1 MQEILDFLQSL
12 DWSPLVISIKTG
24 IVATILSFFFGIFA
38 ARAVM
43 KLRPGARAV
52 IDGFLT
58 LPMILPPTVAGFFL
72 LLIFS
77 LRRPFGAALYEN
89 FSIKAVQTWLG
100 CILAAT
106 IIAFPLMYRNT
117 RAAFEQVDTNLIYAA
132 RTLGMSEWKIF
143 WKVVIPSAG
152 PGVLSGTVLAF
163 ARALGEYGATS
174 MLAGN
179 IPGKTGTVSQKIAM
193 VIQDGDYKTAG
204 FWSVVVLLVGF
215 LTMTAMNLLGN
226 RRKKNQKKDYLIS
239 IKKEMELY
247 KEEFKNKEFTS
258 VFLGGGTPSILTP
271 EELTILMENIYSNFN
286 IKRDAEITM
295 ECNPGTLNKVKLK
308 AIKSLGINRLSMGLQ
323 VTQDHHLKYI
333 GRIHT
338 YEQFEKNYK
347 DAIEVGID
355 NINVDLMYSLPNQSF
370 DEWKETL
377 NKIIN
382 LNPSHISAYSLILEE
397 GTKFYD
403 MYLNK
408 EFELNDE
415 EVDISI
421 YNYTI
426 DTLYKNGYH
435 QYEISNYAKEG
446 YECKHNIVYWKC
458 DNYLGLGPGA
468 SGYINNY
475 RYSNIC
481 DIKEYNKCLEY
492 NKKPIEEKNVL
503 SKKDEMEEFIF
514 MGLRMNE
521 GINLDEF
528 YEKFNVNF
536 KHKYNNILDKL
547 KNLNLIIEQNN
558 NIALTQ
564 RGREL
569 SNTVFIEF
577 ID

>member
-1 MQEILDFLQSL
+1 MLGLYVHVPFCAQKCNYCDFNS
-12 DWSPLVISIKTG
+12 
-24 IVATILSFFFGIFA
+24 
-38 ARAVM
+38 
-43 KLRPGARAV
+43 
-52 IDGFLT
+52 
-58 LPMILPPTVAGFFL
+58 
-72 LLIFS
+72 
-77 LRRPFGAALYEN
+77 Y
-89 FSIKAVQTWLG
+89 
-100 CILAAT
+100 
-106 IIAFPLMYRNT
+106 
-117 RAAFEQVDTNLIYAA
+117 
-132 RTLGMSEWKIF
+132 KI
-143 WKVVIPSAG
+143 
-152 PGVLSGTVLAF
+152 
-163 ARALGEYGATS
+163 EE
-174 MLAGN
+174 
-179 IPGKTGTVSQKIAM
+179 
-193 VIQDGDYKTAG
+193 
-204 FWSVVVLLVGF
+204 
-215 LTMTAMNLLGN
+215 
-226 RRKKNQKKDYLIS
+226 KNQKKDYLIS

-435 QYEISNYAKEG
+435 QYEISNYAKDNF
-446 YECKHNIVYWKC
+446 ECKHNVLYWKC
-458 DNYLGLGPGA
+458 EEYVGIGASA
-468 SGYINNY
+468 SGYFNGI
-475 RYSNIC
+475 RYNNIC
-481 DIKEYNKCLEY
+481 ELDNYEKMILEGE
-492 NKKPIEEKNVL
+492 KPIEWEEKL
-503 SKKDEMEEFIF
+503 SIKDEIEESIF
-514 MGLRMNE
+514 LGLRMNE
-521 GINLDEF
+521 GIQISD
-528 YEKFNVNF
+528 F
-536 KHKYNNILDKL
+536 KEKYNFDFEKEYKNEIEKL
-547 KNLNLIIEQNN
+547 SKMELIEIDNN
-558 NIALTQ
+558 RMKLTQ
-564 RGREL
+564 KGREI
-569 SNTVFIEF
+569 SNSVFVEF
-577 ID
+577 IK

>member
-1 MQEILDFLQSL
+1 MLGLYVHVPFCAQKCNYCDFNS
-12 DWSPLVISIKTG
+12 
-24 IVATILSFFFGIFA
+24 
-38 ARAVM
+38 
-43 KLRPGARAV
+43 
-52 IDGFLT
+52 
-58 LPMILPPTVAGFFL
+58 
-72 LLIFS
+72 
-77 LRRPFGAALYEN
+77 Y
-89 FSIKAVQTWLG
+89 
-100 CILAAT
+100 
-106 IIAFPLMYRNT
+106 
-117 RAAFEQVDTNLIYAA
+117 
-132 RTLGMSEWKIF
+132 KI
-143 WKVVIPSAG
+143 
-152 PGVLSGTVLAF
+152 
-163 ARALGEYGATS
+163 EE
-174 MLAGN
+174 
-179 IPGKTGTVSQKIAM
+179 
-193 VIQDGDYKTAG
+193 
-204 FWSVVVLLVGF
+204 
-215 LTMTAMNLLGN
+215 
-226 RRKKNQKKDYLIS
+226 KNQKKDYLIS

-271 EELTILMENIYSNFN
+271 EELTILIENIYSNFN

-446 YECKHNIVYWKC
+446 YECKHNIGYWKC

-481 DIKEYNKCLEY
+481 DIKEYNKFLAD
-492 NKKPIEEKNVL
+492 NKKPISEKNIL

>member
-1 MQEILDFLQSL
+1 MLGLYIHVPFCAQKCNYCDFNS
-12 DWSPLVISIKTG
+12 
-24 IVATILSFFFGIFA
+24 
-38 ARAVM
+38 
-43 KLRPGARAV
+43 
-52 IDGFLT
+52 
-58 LPMILPPTVAGFFL
+58 
-72 LLIFS
+72 
-77 LRRPFGAALYEN
+77 Y
-89 FSIKAVQTWLG
+89 
-100 CILAAT
+100 
-106 IIAFPLMYRNT
+106 
-117 RAAFEQVDTNLIYAA
+117 
-132 RTLGMSEWKIF
+132 KI
-143 WKVVIPSAG
+143 
-152 PGVLSGTVLAF
+152 
-163 ARALGEYGATS
+163 EE
-174 MLAGN
+174 
-179 IPGKTGTVSQKIAM
+179 
-193 VIQDGDYKTAG
+193 
-204 FWSVVVLLVGF
+204 
-215 LTMTAMNLLGN
+215 
-226 RRKKNQKKDYLIS
+226 KNQKTDYLIS
-239 IKKEMELY
+239 IRKEMELY

-271 EELTILMENIYSNFN
+271 EELTTLMENIYSNFN
-286 IKRDAEITM
+286 IGKDAEITM
-295 ECNPGTLNKVKLK
+295 ECNPGTLDKAKLK

-347 DAIEVGID
+347 DAIEVGIN

-415 EVDISI
+415 EVDINI

-426 DTLYKNGYH
+426 DTLCKNGYH
-435 QYEISNYAKEG
+435 QYEISNYSKEG
-446 YECKHNIVYWKC
+446 YECKHNIVYWQC

-481 DIKEYNKCLEY
+481 DIKGYNKCLEY
-492 NKKPIEEKNVL
+492 DKRPIEEKNIL

-514 MGLRMNE
+514 MGLRMNK

-528 YEKFNVNF
+528 YKRFNIDF
-536 KHKYNNILDKL
+536 KHRYNDILDKL

-558 NIALTQ
+558 NIILTQ
-564 RGREL
+564 RGREI
-569 SNTVFIEF
+569 SNTVFVEF

>member
-1 MQEILDFLQSL
+1 MLGLYIHVPFCAQKCNYCDFNS
-12 DWSPLVISIKTG
+12 
-24 IVATILSFFFGIFA
+24 
-38 ARAVM
+38 
-43 KLRPGARAV
+43 
-52 IDGFLT
+52 
-58 LPMILPPTVAGFFL
+58 
-72 LLIFS
+72 
-77 LRRPFGAALYEN
+77 Y
-89 FSIKAVQTWLG
+89 
-100 CILAAT
+100 
-106 IIAFPLMYRNT
+106 
-117 RAAFEQVDTNLIYAA
+117 
-132 RTLGMSEWKIF
+132 KI
-143 WKVVIPSAG
+143 
-152 PGVLSGTVLAF
+152 
-163 ARALGEYGATS
+163 EE
-174 MLAGN
+174 
-179 IPGKTGTVSQKIAM
+179 
-193 VIQDGDYKTAG
+193 
-204 FWSVVVLLVGF
+204 
-215 LTMTAMNLLGN
+215 
-226 RRKKNQKKDYLIS
+226 KNQKTDYLIS
-239 IKKEMELY
+239 IRKEMELY
-247 KEEFKNKEFTS
+247 KEEFKSKEFTS

-271 EELTILMENIYSNFN
+271 EELTTLMENIYSNFN
-286 IKRDAEITM
+286 IGKDAEITM
-295 ECNPGTLNKVKLK
+295 ECNPGTLDKVKLK

-347 DAIEVGID
+347 DAIEVGIN

-415 EVDISI
+415 EVDINI

-426 DTLYKNGYH
+426 DTLCKNGYH
-435 QYEISNYAKEG
+435 QYEISNYSKEG
-446 YECKHNIVYWKC
+446 YECKHNIVYWQC

-481 DIKEYNKCLEY
+481 DIKGYNKCLEY
-492 NKKPIEEKNVL
+492 DKRPIEEKNIL

-514 MGLRMNE
+514 MGLRMNK

-528 YEKFNVNF
+528 YKRFNIDF
-536 KHKYNNILDKL
+536 KHRYNDILDKL

-558 NIALTQ
+558 NIILTQ
-564 RGREL
+564 RGREV
-569 SNTVFIEF
+569 SNTVFVEF

>member
-1 MQEILDFLQSL
+1 MLGLYVHVPFCAQKCNYCDFNS
-12 DWSPLVISIKTG
+12 
-24 IVATILSFFFGIFA
+24 
-38 ARAVM
+38 
-43 KLRPGARAV
+43 
-52 IDGFLT
+52 
-58 LPMILPPTVAGFFL
+58 
-72 LLIFS
+72 
-77 LRRPFGAALYEN
+77 Y
-89 FSIKAVQTWLG
+89 
-100 CILAAT
+100 
-106 IIAFPLMYRNT
+106 
-117 RAAFEQVDTNLIYAA
+117 
-132 RTLGMSEWKIF
+132 KI
-143 WKVVIPSAG
+143 
-152 PGVLSGTVLAF
+152 
-163 ARALGEYGATS
+163 EE
-174 MLAGN
+174 
-179 IPGKTGTVSQKIAM
+179 
-193 VIQDGDYKTAG
+193 
-204 FWSVVVLLVGF
+204 
-215 LTMTAMNLLGN
+215 
-226 RRKKNQKKDYLIS
+226 KNQKKDYLIS

-481 DIKEYNKCLEY
+481 DINEYNKCLEY

>member
-1 MQEILDFLQSL
+1 MLGLYIHVPFCAQKCNYCDF
-12 DWSPLVISIKTG
+12 
-24 IVATILSFFFGIFA
+24 
-38 ARAVM
+38 
-43 KLRPGARAV
+43 
-52 IDGFLT
+52 
-58 LPMILPPTVAGFFL
+58 
-72 LLIFS
+72 
-77 LRRPFGAALYEN
+77 
-89 FSIKAVQTWLG
+89 
-100 CILAAT
+100 
-106 IIAFPLMYRNT
+106 NT
-117 RAAFEQVDTNLIYAA
+117 Y
-132 RTLGMSEWKIF
+132 KI
-143 WKVVIPSAG
+143 
-152 PGVLSGTVLAF
+152 
-163 ARALGEYGATS
+163 EE
-174 MLAGN
+174 
-179 IPGKTGTVSQKIAM
+179 
-193 VIQDGDYKTAG
+193 
-204 FWSVVVLLVGF
+204 
-215 LTMTAMNLLGN
+215 
-226 RRKKNQKKDYLIS
+226 KNQKTDYLIS
-239 IKKEMELY
+239 IRKEMELY
-247 KEEFKNKEFTS
+247 KEEFKSKEFTS

-271 EELTILMENIYSNFN
+271 EELTTLMENIYSNFN
-286 IKRDAEITM
+286 IGKDAEITM
-295 ECNPGTLNKVKLK
+295 ECNPGTLDKVKLK

-347 DAIEVGID
+347 DAIEVGIN

-415 EVDISI
+415 EVDINI

-426 DTLYKNGYH
+426 DTLCKNGYH
-435 QYEISNYAKEG
+435 QYEISNYSKEG
-446 YECKHNIVYWKC
+446 YECKHNIVYWQC

-481 DIKEYNKCLEY
+481 DIKGYNKCLEY
-492 NKKPIEEKNVL
+492 DKRPIEEKNIL

-514 MGLRMNE
+514 MGLRMNK

-528 YEKFNVNF
+528 YKRFNIDF
-536 KHKYNNILDKL
+536 KHRYNDILGKL

-558 NIALTQ
+558 NIILTQ
-564 RGREL
+564 RGREV
-569 SNTVFIEF
+569 SNTVFVEF

>member
-1 MQEILDFLQSL
+1 MLGLYIHVPFCAQKCNYCDFNS
-12 DWSPLVISIKTG
+12 
-24 IVATILSFFFGIFA
+24 
-38 ARAVM
+38 
-43 KLRPGARAV
+43 
-52 IDGFLT
+52 
-58 LPMILPPTVAGFFL
+58 
-72 LLIFS
+72 
-77 LRRPFGAALYEN
+77 Y
-89 FSIKAVQTWLG
+89 
-100 CILAAT
+100 
-106 IIAFPLMYRNT
+106 
-117 RAAFEQVDTNLIYAA
+117 
-132 RTLGMSEWKIF
+132 KI
-143 WKVVIPSAG
+143 
-152 PGVLSGTVLAF
+152 
-163 ARALGEYGATS
+163 EE
-174 MLAGN
+174 
-179 IPGKTGTVSQKIAM
+179 
-193 VIQDGDYKTAG
+193 
-204 FWSVVVLLVGF
+204 
-215 LTMTAMNLLGN
+215 
-226 RRKKNQKKDYLIS
+226 KNQKTDYLIS
-239 IKKEMELY
+239 IRKEMELY
-247 KEEFKNKEFTS
+247 KEEFKSKEFTS

-271 EELTILMENIYSNFN
+271 EELTTLMENIYSNFN
-286 IKRDAEITM
+286 IGKDAEITM
-295 ECNPGTLNKVKLK
+295 ECNPGTLDKVKLK

-347 DAIEVGID
+347 DAIEVGIN

-415 EVDISI
+415 EVDINI

-426 DTLYKNGYH
+426 DTLCKNGYH

-481 DIKEYNKCLEY
+481 DIKGYNKCLEY
-492 NKKPIEEKNVL
+492 DKRPIEEKNIL

-514 MGLRMNE
+514 MGLRMNK

-528 YEKFNVNF
+528 YKRFNIDF
-536 KHKYNNILDKL
+536 KHRYNDILDKL

-558 NIALTQ
+558 NIILTQ
-564 RGREL
+564 RGREI
-569 SNTVFIEF
+569 SNTVFVEF

>member
-1 MQEILDFLQSL
+1 MLGLYIHVPFCAQKCNYCDFNS
-12 DWSPLVISIKTG
+12 
-24 IVATILSFFFGIFA
+24 
-38 ARAVM
+38 
-43 KLRPGARAV
+43 
-52 IDGFLT
+52 
-58 LPMILPPTVAGFFL
+58 
-72 LLIFS
+72 
-77 LRRPFGAALYEN
+77 Y
-89 FSIKAVQTWLG
+89 
-100 CILAAT
+100 
-106 IIAFPLMYRNT
+106 
-117 RAAFEQVDTNLIYAA
+117 
-132 RTLGMSEWKIF
+132 KI
-143 WKVVIPSAG
+143 
-152 PGVLSGTVLAF
+152 
-163 ARALGEYGATS
+163 EE
-174 MLAGN
+174 
-179 IPGKTGTVSQKIAM
+179 
-193 VIQDGDYKTAG
+193 
-204 FWSVVVLLVGF
+204 
-215 LTMTAMNLLGN
+215 
-226 RRKKNQKKDYLIS
+226 KNQKTDYLIS
-239 IKKEMELY
+239 IRKEMELY
-247 KEEFKNKEFTS
+247 KEEFKSKEFTS

-271 EELTILMENIYSNFN
+271 EELTTLMENIYSNFN
-286 IKRDAEITM
+286 IGKDAEITM
-295 ECNPGTLNKVKLK
+295 ECNPGTLDKAKLK

-347 DAIEVGID
+347 DAIEVGIN

-415 EVDISI
+415 EVDINI

-435 QYEISNYAKEG
+435 QYEISNYSKEG
-446 YECKHNIVYWKC
+446 YECKHNIVYWQC

-481 DIKEYNKCLEY
+481 DIKGYNKCLEY
-492 NKKPIEEKNVL
+492 DKRPIEEKNIL

-514 MGLRMNE
+514 MGLRMNK

-528 YEKFNVNF
+528 YKRFNIDF
-536 KHKYNNILDKL
+536 KHRYNNILDKL

-558 NIALTQ
+558 NIILTQ
-564 RGREL
+564 RGREI
-569 SNTVFIEF
+569 SNTVFVEF